1 MGFINVSVAMA
12 EKAQAAIVDLCEK
25 LGITVATKTEPQL
38 RLTLQSASNLLDR
51 VGDGADAMLTEGAAT
66 AKAAQAAV
74 AALQGAAGE
83 VGSAA
88 AEAKRLIAE
97 IRAML
102 AILDPSNLTVT
113 TPTGAVYRITKE
125 GDSST

>member
-25 LGITVATKTEPQL
+25 LGITVATKTEPQFRRTL
-38 RLTLQSASNLLDR
+38 EDASRLLER
-51 VGDGADAMLTEGAAT
+51 VGDGTEPVLAEVAAT